1 MDRPKVVVAEAIA
14 DVGVGLLRVDCEVV
28 DAVGASRDELERL
41 VADAAGLIVRSATDV
56 DAGLLAGAPRL
67 EVIGRAGIGVDNIDV
82 DAATAAGVLV
92 VNAPNANTISAAEHT
107 MALLL
112 AQARRIAEADASLR
126 RGAWER
132 KRFQGVELH
141 GKVLGV
147 IGLGR
152 IGTLVASRA
161 QSFGMRVVAHD
172 PYIGAERAKR
182 LGVELATLDELYAVA
197 DFITVHLPR
206 TEATEGLIDAEAFAA
221 MKPGVRLIN
230 VARGGIVDEQALS
243 DAVATG
249 RVAGAAVDVFAV
261 EPTTSSPLFELP
273 QVVVT
278 PHLGAS
284 TQEAQDKA
292 GVSVAEAV
300 AAALRGELVLSAVN
314 VDLGPQVSDE
324 IRPYLPLAEALG
336 RIFTGFSRGLPSTL
350 TVSALGRLAEWSTR
364 PLTLATLKG
373 ALQAVSETPISYVNA
388 PVVAEAHGISVDEHV
403 IRESHDYQSMIRLT
417 GIVNGKPRS
426 VAGIHMERKGLV
438 LAEVDDYEIELPIT
452 DHMLLIRND
461 DVPGVIGR
469 VGTLLG
475 DVRVN
480 IADMVVGRH
489 PGGAAM
495 MGLALDGPLTEDAL
509 DALLKLDGVAAARYL
524 RPFGG

>member
-126 RGAWER
+126 GGAWER

-147 IGLGR
+147 IGLGADR
-152 IGTLVASRA
+152 DAGGVPGRSPSACGSWRTTRTSA
-161 QSFGMRVVAHD
+161 
-172 PYIGAERAKR
+172 PKRAKR

-249 RVAGAAVDVFAV
+249 RVAGAAVD
-261 EPTTSSPLFELP
+261 
-273 QVVVT
+273 
-278 PHLGAS
+278 
-284 TQEAQDKA
+284 
-292 GVSVAEAV
+292 SVH
-300 AAALRGELVLSAVN
+300 R
-314 VDLGPQVSDE
+314 
-324 IRPYLPLAEALG
+324 
-336 RIFTGFSRGLPSTL
+336 
-350 TVSALGRLAEWSTR
+350 
-364 PLTLATLKG
+364 
-373 ALQAVSETPISYVNA
+373 
-388 PVVAEAHGISVDEHV
+388 
-403 IRESHDYQSMIRLT
+403 
-417 GIVNGKPRS
+417 
-426 VAGIHMERKGLV
+426 
-438 LAEVDDYEIELPIT
+438 
-452 DHMLLIRND
+452 
-461 DVPGVIGR
+461 
-469 VGTLLG
+469 
-475 DVRVN
+475 
-480 IADMVVGRH
+480 
-489 PGGAAM
+489 
-495 MGLALDGPLTEDAL
+495 
-509 DALLKLDGVAAARYL
+509 
-524 RPFGG
+524 